1 MRSIVQKKYIET
13 LKRYEKKMDRNER
26 EMYIMIVKRHKDD
39 EDLDN
44 ISFGKL
50 KDLFTKYYTD
60 REKKNYDHIFKKPDS
75 E

>member
-1 MRSIVQKKYIET
+1 MRSTEQKRYIET

-26 EMYIMIVKRHKDD
+26 EMYAMFVKRHKDD

-50 KDLFTKYYTD
+50 KDLFVKFHAN
-60 REKKNYDHIFKKPDS
+60 REKKNFDHIFKKPDS
-75 E
+75 D

>member
-1 MRSIVQKKYIET
+1 MRSTDQKKYIET
-13 LKRYEKKMDRNER
+13 LKRYEKKMDEKER
-26 EMYIMIVKRHKDD
+26 EMYRMFVKRNKDD

-50 KDLFTKYYTD
+50 KDLFTKYYTN
-60 REKKNYDHIFKKPDS
+60 REKKNFDHLFKKPDS